1 MEFFIAFGITFF
13 GLFVLV
19 PMLFGIARLLGVYA
33 IVEERTAH
41 VYVLFG
47 KVKAVLDEPGIYF
60 LWTKLGLAGLVIN
73 TLGKQLNLNV
83 LFDDAIKEEKMSRR
97 RSLMRHIKDWLNWK
111 KILRLPSSRKI

>member
-13 GLFVLV
+13 GLFVFV
-19 PMLFGIARLLGVYA
+19 PMLFGIARLLGIYA

-60 LWTKLGLAGLVIN
+60 LWAKLGLAGLVIN
-73 TLGKQLNLNV
+73 TLGKRYVLNL
-83 LFDDAIKEEKMSRR
+83 
-97 RSLMRHIKDWLNWK
+97 
-111 KILRLPSSRKI
+111 RLDQA